1 VLTLRTPR
9 LVLDAPRESD
19 ILAVFAACQD
29 EQTQRWVPLPHPY
42 TRASAEF
49 FVRSYCP
56 HGLAGGQY
64 TVWAIRP
71 AEDAPLVGVAE
82 VRRDEAAGSASVG
95 CWLEPGSRGRGVM
108 REALGAVTAHALAPE
123 GLGFTRLRW
132 EYLPG
137 NEQSRRLA
145 EGVGFDFA
153 GAIPH
158 RVRFHDE
165 ERDALVG
172 VLLRGDGPADG

>member
-1 VLTLRTPR
+1 MLTLRTPR

-19 ILAVFAACQD
+19 IPAVLAACQD
-29 EQTQRWVPLPHPY
+29 EDTSRWVPLPQPY

-56 HGLAGGQY
+56 HGLASGQY

-71 AEDAPLVGVAE
+71 GETAPLLGVVE
-82 VRRDEAAGSASVG
+82 VRRDEKAGSASLG

-108 REALGAVTAHALAPE
+108 REALTAVCAYALATD
-123 GLGFTRLRW
+123 GLGFERLRW
-132 EYLPG
+132 ECLVG
-137 NEQSRRLA
+137 NEVSRRLA
-145 EGVGFDFA
+145 SSVGFRFDE
-153 GAIPH
+153 GAVH

-165 ERDALVG
+165 DRDALVG
-172 VLLRGDGPADG
+172 ELLRGDGSADR